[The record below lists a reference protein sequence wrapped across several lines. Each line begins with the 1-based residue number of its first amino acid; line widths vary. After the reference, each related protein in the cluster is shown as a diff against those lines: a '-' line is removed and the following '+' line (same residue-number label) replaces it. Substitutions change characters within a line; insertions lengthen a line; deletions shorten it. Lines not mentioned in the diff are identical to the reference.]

1 MIHTYTHGEETWID
15 VNSGTPT
22 EIQKVV
28 DEHRIHP
35 FIAHELLSV
44 TRKPHIEVR
53 DGYIYCILHFPAW
66 KHSHGKDSSQEVDF
80 VIGEKLL
87 LTVRYD
93 TIDSLEKFGKSLEI
107 KEALHREDV
116 ATPQHILLNLLGELY
131 RGVLEELSL
140 IEELTDDITSQI
152 FNGNEKEM
160 VISIS
165 KVIRTLIEFKRT
177 TDIHKDVLESL
188 HKYGVKMFG
197 EGFGVEMEKIM
208 SEYAKMNTSIRS
220 NLEMLRD
227 LRETNNSLLTTKQN
241 ETVKQLTVLGFI
253 IVPLSFIAVLFAIR
267 PEGMPF
273 LDHPYGF
280 WIVVGI
286 MITSV
291 AVTVAYASH
300 KKWL

>member
-15 VNSGTPT
+15 VNSGTID
-22 EIQKVV
+22 EIQKAV

-35 FIAHELLSV
+35 FIAHKLLST

-66 KHSHGKDSSQEVDF
+66 KHSHGKDANQEVDF

-93 TIDSLEKFGKSLEI
+93 TVDSLEKFGKGLEV
-107 KEALHREDV
+107 KKALHREDI
-116 ATPQHILLNLLGELY
+116 ATPQHIFLNLLYELY
-131 RGVLEELSL
+131 EGVLEELSL

-152 FNGNEKEM
+152 FNGNEREM
-160 VISIS
+160 LISIS

-177 TDIHKDVLESL
+177 TDIHKDVLDSL
-188 HKYGVKMFG
+188 HKYGIKMFG
-197 EGFGVEMEKIM
+197 EEFGIEMEKIM
-208 SEYAKMNTSIRS
+208 SQYAKMNTSIRS

-227 LRETNNSLLTTKQN
+227 LRETNNSLLTAKQN

-273 LDHPYGF
+273 LNHPYGF

-291 AVTVAYASH
+291 VVTVAYASY
-300 KKWL
+300 KKWF